1 MKVQHLQYKR
11 IQNHHHSSKDH
22 AYIIHSYI
30 EETRKELGGGTSITS
45 STLDVARWEKKAW
58 TSPFEVSD
66 DTTSLKT
73 FFSCDELSS
82 IST

>member
-11 IQNHHHSSKDH
+11 IQNHHHPSKDP

-45 STLDVARWEKKAW
+45 STLDVARWEKKGMNK
-58 TSPFEVSD
+58 SF
-66 DTTSLKT
+66 
-73 FFSCDELSS
+73 
-82 IST
+82 